1 MRSWIIAIVIALTF
15 ALAGPRMV
23 GEQNRSSEDPFTYV
37 PPPGFKELPAT
48 SKRVDS
54 TGAKA
59 WEIPDEPATVRP
71 SVVVHHSA
79 VNMQVDPPNLA
90 KMVADMPN
98 AFEDCTWVHRRHE
111 TRTRPDGARV
121 GLIEGE
127 CNREI
132 DLTKA
137 GLGNIK
143 ASSRKMQLVFPENEG
158 SSIATI
164 SYPTEHAARWEPLFE
179 KTILDSKGVATR
191 VPPPGTW
198 VFVGWGVVG
207 LLLGWLFAKVIVRGK
222 EPEAPAEKAPEKA
235 PEKATEKATEKAA
248 EKEPEE

>member
-1 MRSWIIAIVIALTF
+1 MRAWVIAIVIAVTF

-23 GEQNRSSEDPFTYV
+23 GEQNRPSEEPFAYV
-37 PPPGFKELPAT
+37 PPEGFKELPAT
-48 SKRVDS
+48 SKRVDAS
-54 TGAKA
+54 GAKA
-59 WEIPDEPATVRP
+59 WEVPEEPATIRP

-79 VNMQVDPPNLA
+79 VNMQVDEPNLA

-98 AFEDCTWVHRRHE
+98 AFEECTWVHRRHE
-111 TRTRPDGARV
+111 TRTRPDGSRV

-132 DLTKA
+132 DMSAA
-137 GLGNIK
+137 GLGNLK

-164 SYPTEHAARWEPLFE
+164 SYPTEKAARWEPAFE
-179 KTILDSKGVATR
+179 ETILKSKGVATR

-198 VFVGWGVVG
+198 VVVGWGVVG
-207 LLLGWLFAKVIVRGK
+207 LLLGWLFAKMIVRPS
-222 EPEAPAEKAPEKA
+222 ESPAEKVP
-235 PEKATEKATEKAA
+235 
-248 EKEPEE
+248 EKEPEK